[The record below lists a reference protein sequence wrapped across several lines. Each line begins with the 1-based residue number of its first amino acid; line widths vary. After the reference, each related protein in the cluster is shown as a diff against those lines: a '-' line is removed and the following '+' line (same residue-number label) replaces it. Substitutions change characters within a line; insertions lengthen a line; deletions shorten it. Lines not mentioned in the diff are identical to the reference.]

1 MQQLTTQNQS
11 LPIPKRLE
19 EYQSQILKNLQ
30 SAEAFQLSP
39 VQRNVVKAS
48 ADIQIKFYDTES
60 SENKLRELIIKIVSL
75 CSIKNIPTDF
85 ELNILQAYLT
95 KHYSTITYA
104 EILNACELNLSGT
117 LTQYI
122 DGDDTMVNHFHLCDA
137 TFLSKLINAYLLFKI
152 ECFQK
157 YFQVS
162 KEIELK
168 QLQAPEITPKST
180 YETLVKFIE
189 KENRLPDAWNFS
201 KAFDWMWTNDMIT
214 ETIEELKAIHEREKK
229 KFDDQIDAQ
238 LLKYT
243 YDIKDSEA
251 RIIQRDIIE
260 RQRNEEN
267 YRYNTRKFIV
277 CEKLKHLIK

>member
-19 EYQSQILKNLQ
+19 EYQSQILKNLE

-39 VQRNVVKAS
+39 VQRDVVKAS
-48 ADIQIKFYDTES
+48 ADIQIKFYDIES

-85 ELNILQAYLT
+85 ELNIIQAYLT

-117 LTQYI
+117 LSKYI
-122 DGDDTMVNHFHLCDA
+122 DGDDTMVNHFQLCDA

-162 KEIELK
+162 KEIEIK
-168 QLQAPEITPKST
+168 QLQAPEVTPKST

-189 KENRLPDAWNFS
+189 KENRMPDAWNFS
-201 KAFDWMWTNDMIT
+201 KAFDYMWTNGMIM
-214 ETIEELKAIHEREKK
+214 ESIEELKVIHENEKK

-277 CEKLKHLIK
+277 CEKLKYLIK

>member
-1 MQQLTTQNQS
+1 
-11 LPIPKRLE
+11 
-19 EYQSQILKNLQ
+19 
-30 SAEAFQLSP
+30 
-39 VQRNVVKAS
+39 
-48 ADIQIKFYDTES
+48 
-60 SENKLRELIIKIVSL
+60 
-75 CSIKNIPTDF
+75 
-85 ELNILQAYLT
+85 
-95 KHYSTITYA
+95 
-104 EILNACELNLSGT
+104 LNLSGT
-117 LTQYI
+117 LTNYI
-122 DGDDTMVNHFHLCDA
+122 DGDDTMVNHFQLCDA

-162 KEIELK
+162 KEIEIK
-168 QLQAPEITPKST
+168 QLQAPEVTPKST

-189 KENRLPDAWNFS
+189 RENRLPDAWNFS

-214 ETIEELKAIHEREKK
+214 ESIEELKAIHERAKK